1 MAMIE
6 FSQEWKSGFPIDTV
20 FKAPLLLSK
29 GTSESFIGPLIF
41 NPIPESLAHL
51 FTSPALSP
59 PLLNPP
65 PHLSL
70 TRFISTSTL
79 ADAPLPLS
87 TASSIAFSFGPQ
99 DLHFSSPLLAYNRL
113 QFLKCPHDDTVVVF
127 LTTGTNLDRVGFLL
141 LSVKDKS
148 LVATGDQKGGIFTAN
163 KSLGSKI
170 VRVLVNPIEE
180 DDSFL
185 NGNYSFSGSF
195 GYLLVYTM
203 YSVNWFCV
211 KYSESMKRPVLSY
224 LGCKNFKSCGIASA
238 CWSPYIKVQSVVLL
252 ENGTLFL
259 FDLEADCSDKYFRG
273 TKLKVSW
280 GDEGKLGDCKW
291 FGCEFSW
298 HCRVLIVA
306 RSDAVFM
313 VDWKCGDFDV
323 ICLARIG
330 MFSAYALSENERFLA
345 MSRAVSDS
353 LHFALVSETMLIIC
367 DVRKPMVPLL
377 QWAHGLDKPCFID
390 VLRLSDLR
398 SNSRDDTHDWAN
410 SSGSVILLGSFWNCE
425 FSLFFYGPSFPPRKG
440 SIALEISN
448 FSSCLY
454 AWDHPSRL
462 MLSGDDCQC
471 GDCLVREQFWKE
483 ALPEWTDWQQKKDM
497 VLGFGVLSNDLSS
510 LLFEPDEFGGF
521 ALIRLMSSGKLE
533 SQRYCASWELAKNIE
548 VAQRDPMPHSEDNL
562 LYFMGDEEYKFPR
575 KFKYFELNYL
585 HAYLNG
591 NLSQVLDS
599 NMAKPC
605 EYPHEKESF
614 SLEFH
619 EVLCEKL
626 KICGFG
632 RFRTSPAIT
641 VTFNDINLPTSI
653 HEVALRRMWAE
664 LPTEFLQLAFSSYSD
679 LHEVL
684 LDQKRVTLEFSVVPE
699 LPQLPPFFLR
709 KPSNRSNRWSRKVQS
724 GDALVGPVL
733 PLPILSTLHELL
745 NGCPN
750 SQEETGGFSSE
761 SELRVQCNEVMQVA
775 KEVAVSDS
783 TTKLQD
789 DNAVSLD
796 DDGDD
801 FLGHSEKP
809 KSFLLY
815 HPAACHLSF
824 EVHKEDNSVYQD
836 DKFASMITKVHDK
849 QSPHPEKV
857 EAFKLEY
864 FDDLCP
870 ITLKF
875 DDREVK
881 FSSQESKI
889 SNLLKKNFSKWQ
901 EEFTPYREFCSRFTS
916 PRDKM
921 A

>member
-59 PLLNPP
+59 PILNPP

-79 ADAPLPLS
+79 PDAPLPLS

-113 QFLKCPHDDTVVVF
+113 QFLKCPRDDTVVVF
-127 LTTGTNLDRVGFLL
+127 FTTGTNLDRVGFLL

-170 VRVLVNPIEE
+170 VRVLVNPIED

-185 NGNYSFSGSF
+185 N
-195 GYLLVYTM
+195 
-203 YSVNWFCV
+203 
-211 KYSESMKRPVLSY
+211 
-224 LGCKNFKSCGIASA
+224 GCKNFKSCGIASA

-259 FDLEADCSDKYFRG
+259 FDLEADCSDMYFRG

-280 GDEGKLGDCKW
+280 GDEGID
-291 FGCEFSW
+291 
-298 HCRVLIVA
+298 
-306 RSDAVFM
+306 
-313 VDWKCGDFDV
+313 
-323 ICLARIG
+323 
-330 MFSAYALSENERFLA
+330 MFSAFALSENERFLT

-390 VLRLSDLR
+390 VFRLSDLR

-533 SQRYCASWELAKNIE
+533 SQRYCASWDLVKNIE

-619 EVLCEKL
+619 EVLCKKL

-641 VTFNDINLPTSI
+641 VTFNDINMPTSI

-684 LDQKRVTLEFSVVPE
+684 LDQKRSTLEFSVVPE

-709 KPSNRSNRWSRKVQS
+709 KPSNRSNRWSHKVQS

-796 DDGDD
+796 DDRDD
-801 FLGHSEKP
+801 FCG
-809 KSFLLY
+809 SF
-815 HPAACHLSF
+815 
-824 EVHKEDNSVYQD
+824 
-836 DKFASMITKVHDK
+836 
-849 QSPHPEKV
+849 
-857 EAFKLEY
+857 
-864 FDDLCP
+864 
-870 ITLKF
+870 
-875 DDREVK
+875 
-881 FSSQESKI
+881 
-889 SNLLKKNFSKWQ
+889 
-901 EEFTPYREFCSRFTS
+901 
-916 PRDKM
+916 
-921 A
+921 

>member
-20 FKAPLLLSK
+20 SKAPLLLSK
-29 GTSESFIGPLIF
+29 QASESLIGPLIF

-79 ADAPLPLS
+79 ADSPLPLS

-127 LTTGTNLDRVGFLL
+127 FSTGTNLDRVGFLL

-148 LVATGDQKGGIFTAN
+148 LVATGDQRGGIFTAS

-170 VRVLVNPIEE
+170 VRVLVNPIE

-259 FDLEADCSDKYFRG
+259 FDLEADCSDMYFRG

-291 FGCEFSW
+291 LGCEFSW

-313 VDWKCGDFDV
+313 IDWKCGGFDV
-323 ICLARIG
+323 TCLARID
-330 MFSAYALSENERFLA
+330 MFSAYALSEKERFLA
-345 MSRAVSDS
+345 ISRAVSDS
-353 LHFALVSETMLIIC
+353 LHFALVSETMLVIC
-367 DVRKPMVPLL
+367 DVRKPMIPLL

-390 VLRLSDLR
+390 VFRLSDLR
-398 SNSRDDTHDWAN
+398 SNSRDDTHEWAN
-410 SSGSVILLGSFWNCE
+410 SSGFGIILGSFWNCE
-425 FSLFFYGPSFPPRKG
+425 FSLFCYGPSSPPRKG
-440 SIALEISN
+440 SIALEISK

-454 AWDHPSRL
+454 AWDHPSGL
-462 MLSGDDCQC
+462 MLSGDDCQR

-483 ALPEWTDWQQKKDM
+483 ALPEWTDWQQKKDI

-521 ALIRLMSSGKLE
+521 VLIRLMSSGKLE
-533 SQRYCASWELAKNIE
+533 SQRYCASWKLVKNIE
-548 VAQRDPMPHSEDNL
+548 VAQRDPMLHSEDNL
-562 LYFMGDEEYKFPR
+562 LYFMGDEEYKVPR

-585 HAYLNG
+585 HAHLNG

-599 NMAKPC
+599 NMGKPC
-605 EYPHEKESF
+605 ECPHEKELF

-619 EVLCEKL
+619 EVLCKKL

-641 VTFNDINLPTSI
+641 LTFNDINLPTSI
-653 HEVALRRMWAE
+653 HEIALRRMWAE
-664 LPTEFLQLAFSSYSD
+664 LPMEFLQLAFSSYSE
-679 LHEVL
+679 LHEVI
-684 LDQKRVTLEFSVVPE
+684 LDQKRVALEFSVVPE

-709 KPSNRSNRWSRKVQS
+709 KPSNHSNRCSRKVQS
-724 GDALVGPVL
+724 SDALLGPAL
-733 PLPILSTLHELL
+733 PLPVLSTLHELR

-761 SELRVQCNEVMQVA
+761 SELSVRCNEVMQVA
-775 KEVAVSDS
+775 KEVAISDS

-789 DNAVSLD
+789 DDAISLD
-796 DDGDD
+796 DDRDD
-801 FLGHSEKP
+801 FLDHSEKP

-815 HPAACHLSF
+815 HPTSCQLSF
-824 EVHKEDNSVYQD
+824 QVHKEDNCVYQD
-836 DKFASMITKVHDK
+836 DKFASMITKVHEK

-857 EAFKLEY
+857 ETFKLEF

-870 ITLKF
+870 IDLKF
-875 DDREVK
+875 DAREVK

-901 EEFTPYREFCSRFTS
+901 DEFTPYREFCSRFTS
-916 PRDKM
+916 PHDKM

>member
-20 FKAPLLLSK
+20 SKAPLLLSK
-29 GTSESFIGPLIF
+29 ETSESLIGPLIF

-51 FTSPALSP
+51 FTSPALAP

-79 ADAPLPLS
+79 ADSPLPHS

-99 DLHFSSPLLAYNRL
+99 DLHFSSPLVAYHRL

-127 LTTGTNLDRVGFLL
+127 FSTGTNLDRVGFLL

-148 LVATGDQKGGIFTAN
+148 LVATGDQKGGIFTAS

-170 VRVLVNPIEE
+170 VRVLVNPIE

-185 NGNYSFSGSF
+185 NGF
-195 GYLLVYTM
+195 G
-203 YSVNWFCV
+203 
-211 KYSESMKRPVLSY
+211 
-224 LGCKNFKSCGIASA
+224 
-238 CWSPYIKVQSVVLL
+238 
-252 ENGTLFL
+252 
-259 FDLEADCSDKYFRG
+259 
-273 TKLKVSW
+273 
-280 GDEGKLGDCKW
+280 
-291 FGCEFSW
+291 
-298 HCRVLIVA
+298 
-306 RSDAVFM
+306 
-313 VDWKCGDFDV
+313 
-323 ICLARIG
+323 
-330 MFSAYALSENERFLA
+330 
-345 MSRAVSDS
+345 
-353 LHFALVSETMLIIC
+353 II
-367 DVRKPMVPLL
+367 
-377 QWAHGLDKPCFID
+377 
-390 VLRLSDLR
+390 
-398 SNSRDDTHDWAN
+398 
-410 SSGSVILLGSFWNCE
+410 LGSFWNCE
-425 FSLFFYGPSFPPRKG
+425 FSLFCYGPSFPPRKG
-440 SIALEISN
+440 STALEISK

-454 AWDHPSRL
+454 AWDHPSGL
-462 MLSGDDCQC
+462 MLSGDDCQR

-483 ALPEWTDWQQKKDM
+483 ALPEWTDWQQKKHI
-497 VLGFGVLSNDLSS
+497 VLGFGVLNNDLSS

-521 ALIRLMSSGKLE
+521 VLIRLMSSGKLE
-533 SQRYCASWELAKNIE
+533 LQRYCASWELVKNIE
-548 VAQRDPMPHSEDNL
+548 VAQRDPMLHSEDNL
-562 LYFMGDEEYKFPR
+562 LYFMGDEEYKVPR

-585 HAYLNG
+585 HAHLNG

-599 NMAKPC
+599 SMAKPC
-605 EYPHEKESF
+605 ECPHEKEMF

-619 EVLCEKL
+619 EVLCKKL

-632 RFRTSPAIT
+632 QFRTSPAIT

-664 LPTEFLQLAFSSYSD
+664 LPMEFLQLAFSSYSE

-684 LDQKRVTLEFSVVPE
+684 LDQKRVALEFSVVPE

-709 KPSNRSNRWSRKVQS
+709 KPSNHSSRCSRKVQS
-724 GDALVGPVL
+724 SDALVGPAL
-733 PLPILSTLHELL
+733 PLAFLSTLHELR

-761 SELRVQCNEVMQVA
+761 SELNVRCNEVVQVA

-789 DNAVSLD
+789 DNAISLD
-796 DDGDD
+796 DDRDD
-801 FLGHSEKP
+801 FLDHSEKP

-815 HPAACHLSF
+815 HPTACQLSF
-824 EVHKEDNSVYQD
+824 QVHKEDNCVYQD
-836 DKFASMITKVHDK
+836 DKFASMITKVHEK

-857 EAFKLEY
+857 ETFKLEF

-870 ITLKF
+870 IDLKF
-875 DDREVK
+875 DAREVK

-916 PRDKM
+916 PCDKM

>member
-29 GTSESFIGPLIF
+29 GTSESFI
-41 NPIPESLAHL
+41 
-51 FTSPALSP
+51 
-59 PLLNPP
+59 
-65 PHLSL
+65 
-70 TRFISTSTL
+70 
-79 ADAPLPLS
+79 
-87 TASSIAFSFGPQ
+87 
-99 DLHFSSPLLAYNRL
+99 AYNRL

-195 GYLLVYTM
+195 GY
-203 YSVNWFCV
+203 F
-211 KYSESMKRPVLSY
+211 PIVLIS
-224 LGCKNFKSCGIASA
+224 I
-238 CWSPYIKVQSVVLL
+238 
-252 ENGTLFL
+252 
-259 FDLEADCSDKYFRG
+259 FRG

-280 GDEGKLGDCKW
+280 GDE
-291 FGCEFSW
+291 
-298 HCRVLIVA
+298 
-306 RSDAVFM
+306 
-313 VDWKCGDFDV
+313 
-323 ICLARIG
+323 ARIG

-367 DVRKPMVPLL
+367 DVRKPMV
-377 QWAHGLDKPCFID
+377 
-390 VLRLSDLR
+390 LSFFWGHFGIV
-398 SNSRDDTHDWAN
+398 NSA
-410 SSGSVILLGSFWNCE
+410 SF
-425 FSLFFYGPSFPPRKG
+425 SM
-440 SIALEISN
+440 
-448 FSSCLY
+448 
-454 AWDHPSRL
+454 DHPFL
-462 MLSGDDCQC
+462 LGDDCQC

-875 DDREVK
+875 DDHGLIFFFF
-881 FSSQESKI
+881 FSQGLV
-889 SNLLKKNFSKWQ
+889 LLILDPMNTAGKQ
-901 EEFTPYREFCSRFTS
+901 
-916 PRDKM
+916 
-921 A
+921 